1 MQLAI
6 HPRWIPWADRHGR
19 FVTLKLL
26 AFLAGLAPALVL
38 LSWWHA
44 DELGARSLNVAIHFT
59 GKWTIR
65 FLLVSLAVS
74 PLRMLTESAKVMTL
88 RRQFGLI
95 ALAYGCTHLSLYA
108 WDQNL
113 NLLTV
118 ASEIV
123 HRIYLLIGFTA
134 LTGLI
139 VLGITSSDSMIK
151 RLGRNW
157 KRVHRIIYAVALLG
171 LLHHF
176 MQAKADVSPATLVA
190 GCFVW
195 LMLFRRIPRGW
206 HHSPGVFLL
215 LAIVA
220 TLATVG
226 IEYAWYAIATHI
238 DPMRVFVLNFSLRY
252 GIRPAQW
259 VGMAGLAITLFVAI
273 RRIASRTPRPT
284 RLAPRESRLTAA
296 KG

>member
-1 MQLAI
+1 MSVVAI
-6 HPRWIPWADRHGR
+6 HPRWVPWQDRHGR

-26 AFLAGLAPALVL
+26 AFIAGLLPVLVL
-38 LSWWHA
+38 IWWWQA
-44 DELGARSLNVAIHFT
+44 DLLGARSLNAGIHFT
-59 GKWTIR
+59 GRWAIR
-65 FLLVSLAVS
+65 FLLISLAVS
-74 PLRMLTESAKVMTL
+74 PLRMLTENAKVMAL

-95 ALAYGCTHLSLYA
+95 ALSYAGLHLSLYI
-108 WDQNL
+108 WDQNP

-123 HRIYLLIGFTA
+123 HRVYLLIGFTT

-157 KRVHRIIYAVALLG
+157 KRVHRIVYAVAVLG

-176 MQAKADVSPATLVA
+176 MQAKLDVSPATLVA

-206 HHSPGVFLL
+206 HRSPGLFL
-215 LAIVA
+215 AMAVAATVA
-220 TLATVG
+220 TMG
-226 IEYAWYAIATHI
+226 IEFAWYAIATHV
-238 DPMRVFVLNFSLRY
+238 DPMRVLMTNLSLRF

-259 VGMAGLAITLFVAI
+259 VGMAGLAIALFVAV
-273 RRIASRTPRPT
+273 RRLASRTSGRNK
-284 RLAPRESRLTAA
+284 LGAVKSAA
-296 KG
+296 